1 MHFLKDLRDI
11 GNFDTL
17 NKGAKKIKNN
27 NNVSV
32 SMLGDQLQGPYRKN
46 SAISTVQNPISVHP
60 SLKNTM
66 IASNLNNTAMI
77 VK

>member
-32 SMLGDQLQGPYRKN
+32 SMLGD
-46 SAISTVQNPISVHP
+46 
-60 SLKNTM
+60 
-66 IASNLNNTAMI
+66 
-77 VK
+77 